1 MNFDKFKLNRFKP
14 GRIMEFFRTHRIDI
28 VIVLFLFIFSFG
40 VRILP
45 RRNLIQADQ
54 EVPELE
60 TGGLMGFD
68 SFHDAR
74 WSKHVA
80 QGNWFPHDDVTTLYP
95 FGRDRGPSDLGFWLP
110 NAAIYRAAGGP
121 VEPFDYNLMGRIMSW
136 LNAIYGALAVVFIF
150 LLGKHLYNRMTGLAS
165 GLFLGAMSANLFY
178 SIFGHAENDAMG
190 FMLFF
195 FSLLLFVL
203 TVKKKSWKYGIATT
217 LILGWLPMVWQSY
230 NVVVILVGGTVGLYF
245 MIYAVLSAFGYYK
258 ESEERKDMRKWML
271 YGCIFVLLSVLV
283 EPLVVMYPQISY
295 GVNAILPVGLA
306 LLLGSVIELFYSGKY
321 KSIFST
327 FTKPKSLLRGHAAE
341 KGLIFSLIF
350 LIGGGLI
357 LGPTIINSP
366 ASFVG
371 LDIEIGES
379 EGDIRWNYRDAEKED
394 ELYNRVQTTIAEQ
407 RGFEGDLIQRMD
419 QLSGRF
425 GLTIWMAFIA
435 ALILFGKLFIMPF
448 VRKDFNYHWDILAMA
463 FILGSLVLLTT
474 RAIEMFFLS
483 AGVALGAGYF
493 FGLMNRLPKFIA
505 QGKTDAYKYVTLA
518 LLLILGLFFFANALE
533 AVDRSKQFDSGFHP
547 EWQETMHWIE
557 SSEEVEE
564 GSVFTFWW
572 DYGHWT
578 NYYAGDKVFS
588 NLDNIHTPAS
598 PIYSVA
604 SSFTHSPECELQV
617 DQEAQQ
623 QQQQAQDIYYEC
635 DTSQEALDQ
644 AEKESL
650 SLLKPLHTDYIVI
663 DKEVVAGRTGGKW
676 NALLTIAQP
685 DYIRQGLRPCV
696 QTVPCEET
704 EETMGQQPGMEDLEM
719 EEEQTVTQVNC
730 GGITFQEQ
738 EWERMKQVEWPGEP
752 IQAQNLETTMFA
764 REDSQGKTLY
774 MPGIACGEM
783 FSQGG
788 ATQRTPTLY
797 TFAHRMFFRDDS
809 LQHVD
814 LVYENDWLVVY
825 EVKDMDEIPHPG
837 EFTRFTQRR
846 DVTPEQPEELPTEP
860 VG

>member
-28 VIVLFLFIFSFG
+28 AIVLFLFLFSFG

-45 RRNLIQADQ
+45 RRNLMQADQ

-68 SFHDAR
+68 TFHDAR

-80 QGNWFPHDDVTTLYP
+80 QGNWFPHHDYVTLYP
-95 FGRDRGPSDLGFWLP
+95 WGRDRAPSDLGFWIP

-121 VEPFDYNLMGRIMSW
+121 VEPFNYHLMGRIMSW

-165 GLFLGAMSANLFY
+165 GFFLGAMSANLFY

-195 FSLLLFVL
+195 LSLLLFVL

-217 LILGWLPMVWQSY
+217 LTLGWLPMVWQAY
-230 NVVVILVGGTVGLYF
+230 NVVVILIGGTVGLYF
-245 MIYAVLSAFGYYK
+245 MIYAVLSAFDYYK
-258 ESEERKDMRKWML
+258 ESEERRKMRKWML

-283 EPLVVMYPQISY
+283 EPLVLRYAHVSY
-295 GVNAILPVGLA
+295 GINAILPVGLA
-306 LLLGSVIELFYSGKY
+306 LLIGSLIELIYSDRY
-321 KSIFST
+321 KSILST
-327 FTKPKSLLRGHAAE
+327 FTKPKKLLHNHAAE

-350 LIGGGLI
+350 LLGGGI
-357 LGPTIINSP
+357 AFGTAVINSP
-366 ASFVG
+366 ANFVG
-371 LDIEIGES
+371 IDLDIGEEAVEDD
-379 EGDIRWNYRDAEKED
+379 EGF
-394 ELYNRVQTTIAEQ
+394 RVDQTIAEQ
-407 RGFEGDLIQRMD
+407 RPYEGDLIQRIS

-448 VRKDFNYHWDILAMA
+448 VRKDFNYHWDILALA

-518 LLLILGLFFFANALE
+518 LLLILGLFFFANAVE
-533 AVDRSKQFDSGFHP
+533 AVDRSKQFESGFHP
-547 EWQETMHWIE
+547 EWQETLHWMETNDTIE
-557 SSEEVEE
+557 EN
-564 GSVFTFWW
+564 SVITFWW

-578 NYYAGDKVFS
+578 NYYAGDKVFT
-588 NLDNIHTPAS
+588 NVDNIQYEPG
-598 PIYSVA
+598 IYTIA
-604 SSFTHSPECELQV
+604 SSFTNAPECELQV
-617 DQEAQQ
+617 EGGAQQ

-663 DKEVVAGRTGGKW
+663 DKEIVGGRTGGKW

-685 DYIRQGLRPCV
+685 DYIRQGPRPCV
-696 QTVPCEET
+696 QTIPCEET
-704 EETMGQQPGMEDLEM
+704 KETMTQQPGMEDLEM
-719 EEEQTVTQVNC
+719 EEQTVTQVNC
-730 GGITFQEQ
+730 GGVTFREH

-752 IQAQNLETTMFA
+752 LQAQNLETRMFA

-774 MPGIACGEM
+774 MPGIACGEA
-783 FSQGG
+783 FFQGG
-788 ATQRTPTLY
+788 ATHRTPTMY
-797 TFAHRMFFRDDS
+797 TFAHRLFFRDDS

-814 LVYENDWLVVY
+814 LVYENDWLVIY
-825 EVKDMDEIPHPG
+825 EVKDMDEIPHPE
-837 EFTRFTQRR
+837 EFNRFTERR
-846 DVTPEQPEELPTEP
+846 YVLPEQPEELPKK
-860 VG
+860 